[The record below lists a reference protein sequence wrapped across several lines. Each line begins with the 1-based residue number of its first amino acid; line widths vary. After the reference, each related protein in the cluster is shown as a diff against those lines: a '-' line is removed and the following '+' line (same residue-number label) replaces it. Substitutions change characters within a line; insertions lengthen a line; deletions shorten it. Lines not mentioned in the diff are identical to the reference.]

1 MTRHPNSRHIQSKN
15 TGRLIWSLAGL
26 VLLLLLT
33 VTAVV
38 AQSPPPAVIRITA
51 VDDSQFPQVSLSVIT
66 IVPPGGPITDST
78 SLSLREN
85 GIPIAYDTASTP
97 VGVDV
102 TFVVDANG
110 TMLDVDDDS
119 GQTRWQKVQ
128 ATIGRFA
135 ADFMDPTGLDRVS
148 IVLPEET
155 GENGRFLIE
164 NETDPAAVMAAIENV
179 PPLLVSPTPLNE
191 MLERAISQAA
201 GQMDDG
207 RYQAILLLTDA
218 GQIHVQLPF
227 DALVQQAQA
236 INLPLFVGILGARA
250 DADELFRANRL
261 AEPTLA
267 AALHLPQP
275 DAADP
280 IFDIWGQQRSQLQLQ
295 YESLQ
300 RQNGQYTISVNQGEV
315 RDLTTWEL
323 ILEPPEVTIAPP
335 ESAVQREG
343 SAPDTLLADLQ
354 PQSLP
359 LPVVIS
365 WPDGKPRSLLALSW
379 TVNGWPQ
386 PAPETLAPDA
396 EGQILLEWDLR
407 TAVSG
412 DYEIVVQ
419 VADEFGLTAQ
429 SDPVTISVAEE
440 RPLPPTATPLPTA
453 VPTSTPAAPAIP
465 GADLLLT
472 PWFAAVLVLGLV
484 AVGWWGWR
492 RRARTTAAA
501 GQEELP
507 VPDSV
512 AAEPPPE
519 PEQVIAVLEPFLGD
533 VGVAGLIVLTR
544 DSTSIGR
551 DTAVADL
558 VLADASVARLHARIL
573 RQGDAYWLYDEGSAA
588 GTFHNY
594 GRVGLAPQRLEDGD
608 QIGLGRVQLHFHL
621 RPAASVALPPNTDE
635 EE

>member
-295 YESLQ
+295 YESLL

-412 DYEIVVQ
+412 DYEIIVQ

-492 RRARTTAAA
+492 RRARTTSAA

-608 QIGLGRVQLHFHL
+608 QIGLGRVQLHFYL
-621 RPAASVALPPNTDE
+621 RPAASVALPPNADE